1 MRRFFQFA
9 LMLILSFAAMKAADP
24 KMIEIPLWPDG
35 APTSNGLEN
44 KTEVNKNN
52 RASDVSNPVLYVFP
66 ASKPNGK
73 MVIACPGGGYAR
85 LAMDHEGLDMTDW
98 MNRQGITYAVL
109 KYRMP
114 NGHSTVPLEDSKKAI
129 SIAREKASEW
139 GVDPAKIGIM
149 GSSAGGHFAATLATM
164 FGDPQ
169 YRPDFQILLYP
180 VISMDSIT
188 HKGSR
193 DNLLGKEAGAAYIEK
208 YSLQNRVGP
217 DTPKAFIALSADDG
231 AVPPLNSLRYA
242 EALIGNK
249 VPVSLH
255 IYPTGGHGWGYKEAF
270 KYKRE
275 WTAELEKWLS
285 EL

>member
-1 MRRFFQFA
+1 MA
-9 LMLILSFAAMKAADP
+9 
-24 KMIEIPLWPDG
+24 
-35 APTSNGLEN
+35 
-44 KTEVNKNN
+44 
-52 RASDVSNPVLYVFP
+52 
-66 ASKPNGK
+66 
-73 MVIACPGGGYAR
+73 
-85 LAMDHEGLDMTDW
+85 DW

-114 NGHSTVPLEDSKKAI
+114 NGHSTVPLEDSRRAI

-139 GVDPAKIGIM
+139 GVNPNKIGIM

-164 FGDPQ
+164 YGDEK

-193 DNLLGKEAGAAYIEK
+193 DNLLGKNASAADIEK
-208 YSLQNRVGP
+208 YSLQNRVTSS
-217 DTPKAFIALSADDG
+217 TPPAFIALSADDG
-231 AVPPLNSLRYA
+231 AVPPMNALGYA
-242 EALIGNK
+242 EALIRDK

-255 IYPTGGHGWGYKEAF
+255 MYPVGGHGWGYKEAF

-275 WTAELEKWLS
+275 WTAELEKWLA
-285 EL
+285 EIK